1 MMNKVLLTGRITK
14 DLELRKTQSGTSVVR
29 FTLAVNR
36 RFKQEGQPDADFISC
51 TAWGKQADVM
61 SQYLAKGS
69 LIGVEGRI
77 TTGSYQGQDGKTVY
91 TTDVTV
97 ENFDFLESRGA
108 STQTHAQPY
117 VPQNQPQTGFAQNDF
132 NQNQSSVADDF
143 ENTLDIA
150 SDDLPF

>member
-1 MMNKVLLTGRITK
+1 MNKVLLNGRITK
-14 DLELRKTQSGTSVVR
+14 DLELRKTQSGTSVIR

-51 TAWGKQADVM
+51 TAWGKTAETM
-61 SQYLAKGS
+61 SQYLRKGS

-77 TTGSYQGQDGKTVY
+77 TTGSYQDKDNRTVY

-97 ENFDFLESRGA
+97 ENFDFLESRNA
-108 STQTHAQPY
+108 SSQSQTYTPQYTPQETGGYTQDQS
-117 VPQNQPQTGFAQNDF
+117 
-132 NQNQSSVADDF
+132 SSVADDF
-143 ENTLDIA
+143 ANDTLDIA